1 MAKRIKK
8 LQLVED
14 WKQSWKF
21 LSVQLASALVVL
33 QLLQENMPAL
43 QPYLPEG
50 WVKYIGLAIVIG
62 RIVQQGN
69 VTPVK
74 SADQSEEDS
83 GK

>member
-1 MAKRIKK
+1 MAKRVKKIK
-8 LQLVED
+8 LVDD

-33 QLLQENMPAL
+33 EVLQENMPAL
-43 QPYLPEG
+43 QQYLPEG

-62 RIVQQGN
+62 RIIQQGN

-74 SADQSEEDS
+74 SAAQSEEDS